1 MHKSHLSFPT
11 DSTDEPCNFARM
23 GMMGLHYSQLI
34 DEMNIFSRFLPI
46 TSSQGTF
53 CPVDVAV
60 RLNSFDELVGLAI
73 RSTCQELVLGKLLF
87 TGVQHVIA
95 IGGEESPA
103 ACGNVIPLAA
113 SSEDVIVYTTV
124 ESGMTRLNSYLS
136 LDIPDTNGPHITTV
150 MNPSTKAFTATVNY
164 MLISI
169 FRTLIL
175 STVTITEHKLEFRAN
190 LSLFDSFSTTI
201 IGTSSIT
208 QPWEDMD
215 LRIEGWIGRDL
226 IRILNENVRLSL
238 MEETASSVS
247 HIQNANMSLTRLLRQ
262 KDVIQEVFQ
271 NDQSNAQ
278 LLQDQCTS
286 IGIDIDI
293 LNGSIAALELQVST
307 SLQRNLDSVCT
318 VHSCQQV
325 YVPIS
330 NCVWC
335 SAPMSL
341 SVPSKC
347 SASCS
352 SNATVQFQDGMT
364 TMTKIHEVKN
374 CSSSPYCISCQDNKN
389 NLNTFTAASC
399 TGGLFPGR
407 CITYL
412 VSDQV
417 SVPRFVTTTKQVSYN
432 CFKDCNT
439 SVVFNFTQECC
450 RESNESYSFLQSQC
464 LVDNIACKVVQ
475 EGILDHI
482 STDTSLAAE
491 VNQLRELRN
500 LRANLTTME
509 AKMAACK
516 LKSEVAQTKYN
527 LTSRL
532 YNEVIRAVGD
542 AGEEFTQIKLLH
554 KVGSQLHEDLQM
566 HPWESIFDISN
577 ITFNVSGPSLFA
589 STFSLNIK
597 FSRLILNQ
605 SDVMTSS
612 MFDFHYTNQSIH
624 DLSVHLKY
632 NILNEYSNRQRRAAK
647 SQSLG
652 IDWSLLC
659 QNLYS
664 INSVVEVLLSSLM
677 TTAQTSASLQEQAVT
692 LRESVRDISAEVSSS
707 SANVVSGI
715 NQTALDSLA
724 PDFSL
729 ENLENEVSNSRE
741 LNAIQVALMSIE
753 NISEPLVG
761 NLAQENFAFFEW
773 QLQME
778 NQIHLKLSSFG
789 HVCVGFLDCLHTII
803 ETVQDVLRIPQQPTT
818 EKLLEMLP
826 NIADQLLELALY
838 DNISLQ
844 EAKSRVTNF
853 RSILDDATEFG
864 YWCAAPPL
872 ASFSDYSD
880 IIIKEGDPLNLMCE
894 VDSQWSVN
902 YEWVKDNQT
911 VASTSTGAF
920 HIESAEPS
928 DSGMY
933 HCVASNHVGS
943 HATSFVKVTV
953 ATQPVI
959 VEHAEESTVV
969 SAYAEICSPLILA
982 CDASGNPDP
991 DIGWYFKRNEDDLF
1005 EQLPGQSA
1013 TVLQYVFLRPYHTG
1027 QYYCMASNIQ
1037 GTVRSMSTD
1046 VRILQS
1052 SVTQLVLPVMIEFT
1066 KEVSSRQKRVAG
1078 FSYVDTGIDPLQY
1091 VTLDEEENELTA
1103 KVQEVFETSITLRNI
1118 SVVKASFDNPSSPS
1132 SLTFLVGTRL
1142 IPIDKNHTTPL
1153 FELFQNYTDAKVDLE
1168 DFVEE
1173 LNALLPYLNYS
1184 TLVESYHTVS
1194 GGVDTSTGI
1203 YRCPKGQ
1210 GFNTSNYMFC
1220 GER

>member
-1 MHKSHLSFPT
+1 MTRLLYNELK
-11 DSTDEPCNFARM
+11 
-23 GMMGLHYSQLI
+23 
-34 DEMNIFSRFLPI
+34 DEMNSFSRILPI
-46 TSSQGTF
+46 SPLQGTS
-53 CPVDVAV
+53 CPVDVAM
-60 RLNSFDELVGLAI
+60 RLNSFAEVVGLAI
-73 RSTCQELVLGKLLF
+73 HSTCQELVLGKLLF
-87 TGVQHVIA
+87 AGVQHVISV
-95 IGGEESPA
+95 GGEESPA
-103 ACGNVIPLAA
+103 ACGNIIPLAA

-136 LDIPDTNGPHITTV
+136 LDIPDTNGPHITTI
-150 MNPSTKAFTATVNY
+150 MNPSTEAFTATVNH

-169 FRTLIL
+169 FHTSIL
-175 STVTITEHKLEFRAN
+175 STVTITEHKLEFMVN
-190 LSLFDSFSTTI
+190 LNLFDSYSATI
-201 IGTSSIT
+201 IGTSPTT

-215 LRIEGWIGRDL
+215 LRIEGWIGRE
-226 IRILNENVRLSL
+226 IINILNENTHLLL

-247 HIQNANMSLTRLLRQ
+247 RIQNADMSLTRILRQ
-262 KDVIQEVFQ
+262 KIAIQEVFQ
-271 NDQSNAQ
+271 NDLSYAQ
-278 LLQDQCTS
+278 LLQNQCTA
-286 IGIDIDI
+286 IETDIDI

-307 SLQRNLDSVCT
+307 SLQRSLDSVCT

-325 YVPIS
+325 YLPIS
-330 NCVWC
+330 NCAWC
-335 SAPMSL
+335 DVPMSL

-352 SNATVQFQDGMT
+352 SNATVQIQDGT
-364 TMTKIHEVKN
+364 TKMTKLCEETN
-374 CSSSPYCISCQDNKN
+374 CSTNPYCISCQNDRN
-389 NLNTFTAASC
+389 NPNAFSAVSC

-407 CITYL
+407 CSTYL

-432 CFKDCNT
+432 CFEDCNT
-439 SVVFNFTQECC
+439 SILYNFTQECC
-450 RESNESYSFLQSQC
+450 KESNQSYSFLQSQC

-482 STDTSLAAE
+482 SSDTSLAAE
-491 VNQLRELRN
+491 VNQLRELLN

-509 AKMAACK
+509 AQLEVCK

-527 LTSRL
+527 LTRRL
-532 YNEVIRAVGD
+532 YDEVIRAVDD
-542 AGEEFTQIKLLH
+542 AGEEFTQIRLLH
-554 KVGSQLHEDLQM
+554 EVSSQLHEDLQTY
-566 HPWESIFDISN
+566 PWKSIFDISN
-577 ITFNVSGPSLFA
+577 ITFNVSGPSLFTTA
-589 STFSLNIK
+589 FPLNIK
-597 FSRLILNQ
+597 YSRLHLNQ

-612 MFDFHYTNQSIH
+612 VFDFLYTNQSIH
-624 DLSVHLKY
+624 DLSMHLK
-632 NILNEYSNRQRRAAK
+632 NRILNEYSNRQRRAAT

-677 TTAQTSASLQEQAVT
+677 TTANTSASLQEQAAT
-692 LRESVRDISAEVSSS
+692 LRESIRDISAEVSSS
-707 SANVVSGI
+707 SANVVNGI
-715 NQTALDSLA
+715 NQTALNSLA
-724 PDFSL
+724 PAFSI
-729 ENLENEVSNSRE
+729 ENLENEINNSRE
-741 LNAIQVALMSIE
+741 LNAIRAALMSIE
-753 NISEPLVG
+753 NISDPLVG
-761 NLAQENFAFFEW
+761 NLALENFAFREW

-778 NQIHLKLSSFG
+778 NQIHLKLLSFG

-803 ETVQDVLRIPQQPTT
+803 ETVQDFLRIPQQPTT

-826 NIADQLLELALY
+826 RVEDELLELALY
-838 DNISLQ
+838 DNIILQ
-844 EAKSRVTNF
+844 EATIRVTNF
-853 RSILDDATEFG
+853 RSIVDDAAEFG

-872 ASFSDYSD
+872 VSFSDYND
-880 IIIKEGDPLNLMCE
+880 IIIMAGDPLNLMCE

-902 YEWVKDNQT
+902 YEWVKDNET
-911 VASTSTGAF
+911 VASTSTGTF

-933 HCVASNHVGS
+933 RCVASNHIGS
-943 HATSFVKVTV
+943 HVTSFVKVTV

-959 VEHAEESTVV
+959 VEHAEGSTVV
-969 SAYAEICSPLILA
+969 YTYAESCSPLVLA

-991 DIGWYFKRNEDDLF
+991 DIGWYFKGNDDDQF

-1013 TVLQYVFLRPYHTG
+1013 TELQYVFPRPHHSG

-1037 GTVRSMSTD
+1037 DSVRSISTD

-1052 SVTQLVLPVMIEFT
+1052 SITQFGLPVMIKFT

-1103 KVQEVFETSITLRNI
+1103 KVQEVIQTSITERNI
-1118 SVVKASFDNPSSPS
+1118 SIMKASFDNPSSPS

-1142 IPIDKNHTTPL
+1142 IPIDANHTNPL
-1153 FELFQNYTDAKVDLE
+1153 PDLFQNYTDAKGDLE

-1194 GGVDTSTGI
+1194 GGVDASTGI
-1203 YRCPKGQ
+1203 YRCPQGQ
-1210 GFNTSNYMFC
+1210 GLNTSNYMFC
-1220 GER
+1220 GERQ

>member
-1 MHKSHLSFPT
+1 M
-11 DSTDEPCNFARM
+11 R
-23 GMMGLHYSQLI
+23 LHYSQLP
-34 DEMNIFSRFLPI
+34 DKRTFFSRFLPI
-46 TSSQGTF
+46 SSTQGTS
-53 CPVDVAV
+53 CPVDVAL
-60 RLNSFDELVGLAI
+60 RLNSFAEVVGLAI
-73 RSTCQELVLGKLLF
+73 RSTCQELVLGKLF
-87 TGVQHVIA
+87 FAGVQHVISV
-95 IGGEESPA
+95 GGEESPA

-136 LDIPDTNGPHITTV
+136 LDIPDTNGPHITTII
-150 MNPSTKAFTATVNY
+150 NPSTEAFTATVNH

-169 FRTLIL
+169 FRTSIQ
-175 STVTITEHKLEFRAN
+175 STVTITEHKFEFRA
-190 LSLFDSFSTTI
+190 SLNIFDSYSATI
-201 IGTSSIT
+201 IGTSPTT

-226 IRILNENVRLSL
+226 INVLNEYVRLSL

-247 HIQNANMSLTRLLRQ
+247 RIQNANMSLTRILRQ
-262 KDVIQEVFQ
+262 KVAMQEVFQ

-278 LLQDQCTS
+278 LLQDQCTT
-286 IGIDIDI
+286 IETDINI

-330 NCVWC
+330 NCAWC
-335 SAPMSL
+335 DVPMSL

-352 SNATVQFQDGMT
+352 SDVTVQIQDSTT
-364 TMTKIHEVKN
+364 TMTKLREVNN
-374 CSSSPYCISCQDNKN
+374 CSSSSFCISCQANKN
-389 NLNTFTAASC
+389 KPNAFSAVSC

-407 CITYL
+407 CSTYL
-412 VSDQV
+412 VTDQV
-417 SVPRFVTTTKQVSYN
+417 SVPRFVTTTKQASYN
-432 CFKDCNT
+432 CFTDCNT
-439 SVVFNFTQECC
+439 SILFNFTQECC
-450 RESNESYSFLQSQC
+450 QESNESYSFLQPQC

-491 VNQLRELRN
+491 VNQLRELLN

-509 AKMAACK
+509 AQLAACK

-532 YNEVIRAVGD
+532 YKEVVLASED
-542 AGEEFTQIKLLH
+542 AGEEFTQIRLLH
-554 KVGSQLHEDLQM
+554 EVGSQLHEELQT

-577 ITFNVSGPSLFA
+577 ITFNVSGPSLFT
-589 STFSLNIK
+589 STLPLNIK
-597 FSRLILNQ
+597 YSRLLLNQ

-612 MFDFHYTNQSIH
+612 MFDFLYTNQSIH
-624 DLSVHLKY
+624 VLSMHLK
-632 NILNEYSNRQRRAAK
+632 NRILNEYSNRQGRAAK

-677 TTAQTSASLQEQAVT
+677 TTANTSASLHEQAAT
-692 LRESVRDISAEVSSS
+692 LRESIRDISAEVSSS
-707 SANVVSGI
+707 SGNVVSGI
-715 NQTALDSLA
+715 NQTALNSLA
-724 PDFSL
+724 PDLSL
-729 ENLENEVSNSRE
+729 ENLEAKVSNGRE
-741 LNAIQVALMSIE
+741 LNAIRVELMNIV
-753 NISEPLVG
+753 NISDPLFSS
-761 NLAQENFAFFEW
+761 LAQENFAFQEW

-778 NQIHLKLSSFG
+778 NQIHLTMLDFG

-803 ETVQDVLRIPQQPTT
+803 ETVQDVLRTPQQPTT

-826 NIADQLLELALY
+826 RFVDQLLELALY
-838 DNISLQ
+838 DNIILQ
-844 EAKSRVTNF
+844 EAITRVTNF
-853 RSILDDATEFG
+853 RSILDDVAEFG

-872 ASFSDYSD
+872 ASFSDYDD
-880 IIIKEGDPLNLMCE
+880 IIIMAGDPLNLMCE

-902 YEWVKDNQT
+902 YEWVKDNET
-911 VASTSTGAF
+911 VASTSTDTF

-933 HCVASNHVGS
+933 HCVASNHIGS

-953 ATQPVI
+953 ATPPVI
-959 VEHAEESTVV
+959 VEHGDESMVV
-969 SAYAEICSPLILA
+969 STYTESCSPLVLA

-991 DIGWYFKRNEDDLF
+991 DIGWYFKQNEDDQF

-1013 TVLQYVFLRPYHTG
+1013 TELQYVFPRPHHTG

-1037 GTVRSMSTD
+1037 DSVRSIFTD
-1046 VRILQS
+1046 VRILKS
-1052 SVTQLVLPVMIEFT
+1052 SVTQFVLPVMIEFT
-1066 KEVSSRQKRVAG
+1066 KEVSSRRKRVAG
-1078 FSYVDTGIDPLQY
+1078 FSYVDTGINPLQY
-1091 VTLDEEENELTA
+1091 VTLDEDENELTA
-1103 KVQEVFETSITLRNI
+1103 KVQEVIQTERNI
-1118 SVVKASFDNPSSPS
+1118 PVIKASFDNPSSPS

-1142 IPIDKNHTTPL
+1142 IPIDENHTTPVL
-1153 FELFQNYTDAKVDLE
+1153 DLFQNNTDAKVDLE

-1194 GGVDTSTGI
+1194 GGVDASTGI
-1203 YRCPKGQ
+1203 YRCPQGQ
-1210 GFNTSNYMFC
+1210 GLNTSNYMFC
-1220 GER
+1220 GECQ